1 MRVPIIVVAILSM
14 GAAHAGLIVA
24 PNANAG
30 SNGNT
35 EQFALFG
42 EGTTPVEFQ
51 WQFAASQLTGMAGS
65 DVTGIG
71 FRLPGGS
78 TSISAGTSIGT
89 WTLELSGAA
98 NSIGSMSTTFAN
110 NIGTGA
116 TTVLSGGLTL
126 PGITG
131 GAGPNPFFLIP
142 FMTPFSYSGGD
153 LVMTLIVNNASSFS
167 VDANGV
173 DTLGDT
179 VGQIGGASPN
189 AQFFNYP
196 ITEFQFGP
204 VPEPASLLLTAAGVA
219 LIAARRALRA
229 RANRL

>member
-1 MRVPIIVVAILSM
+1 MRAYVFLAVALA
-14 GAAHAGLIVA
+14 GGVAHAGLVVA
-24 PNANAG
+24 PNANTSTSG
-30 SNGNT
+30 T
-35 EQFALFG
+35 TDQLALFG
-42 EGTTPVEFQ
+42 EGATAVEFQ
-51 WQFAASQLTGMAGS
+51 WQFAASQFTGLAGS
-65 DVTGIG
+65 DITGIG
-71 FRLPGGS
+71 FRLPGDS

-110 NIGTGA
+110 NIGAGA

-142 FMTPFSYSGGD
+142 FTTPFSYSGGD
-153 LVMTLIVNNASSFS
+153 LVMTLTVNNASSFAI
-167 VDANGV
+167 DANGV
-173 DTLGDT
+173 NTIGDT
-179 VGQIGGASPN
+179 VGQIGGGTSM

-196 ITEFQFGP
+196 ITEFQTGA